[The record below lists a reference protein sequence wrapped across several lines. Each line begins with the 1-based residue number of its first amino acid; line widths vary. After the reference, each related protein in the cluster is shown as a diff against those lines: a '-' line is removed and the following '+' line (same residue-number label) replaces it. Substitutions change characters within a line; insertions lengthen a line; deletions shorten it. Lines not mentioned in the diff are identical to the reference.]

1 MMTSFDRYSGG
12 SVSGA
17 LGVGSLW
24 HAGWF
29 HVLRHGGVTM
39 GGHRTATEDVSLPG
53 KEKKRSGELVAGEL
67 DLVIMD
73 NPQKI

>member
-1 MMTSFDRYSGG
+1 M
-12 SVSGA
+12 
-17 LGVGSLW
+17 
-24 HAGWF
+24 
-29 HVLRHGGVTM
+29 LRHGGVTM